1 MLSGIAF
8 FDLCGMGR
16 EIRERRK
23 EKETPH
29 PPFCGQNGPPSPIA
43 DAGEGRR
50 VKKWGAREGKV
61 G

>member
-50 VKKWGAREGKV
+50 MKSEE
-61 G
+61 